1 MRIFISIL
9 ALFLCDCA
17 QSQSISAA
25 RNLTEAKGQWLAQ
38 YLLHY
43 DSIHF
48 HTPFYSQ
55 QDFLLR
61 ESLYPSTYEGKPEVY
76 LLAALCDFYFPLF
89 KKSIRQHQLPEDLQ
103 YLPAVMSGCNPRFS
117 ANGRAGLWGLTLADA
132 KQIGLRVDGDIDE
145 RRGGDFTTEAWCKE
159 LGKRFGQQD
168 LSTILIS
175 LYGELEGLRLAE
187 DIHRIKAIFAEMR
200 TQNFLSVCMD
210 AFALTSPIRF
220 DEDCSLLALGAI
232 SGVDTSLIRQL
243 NPIFTGSHFPSSEK
257 RTTLI
262 FPIQRTPLLEQ
273 RRALCSHY
281 NPPSDFVQRRIN
293 HHRKLQRIL
302 AKYWV
307 SPEELLFYNGLGMKD
322 VWSTPPALEA
332 FYRIDKKIRIPIFKV
347 N

>member
-1 MRIFISIL
+1 MLSDF
-9 ALFLCDCA
+9 A
-17 QSQSISAA
+17 QSQHLQCS
-25 RNLTEAKGQWLAQ
+25 NHLTEASHPWLAQ

-48 HTPFYSQ
+48 RTPFKSRQ
-55 QDFLLR
+55 EFLLR
-61 ESLYPSTYEGKPEVY
+61 DSLYLSSYDGKSEVY

-103 YLPAVMSGCNPRFS
+103 YLPAVISGCNPRFS
-117 ANGRAGLWGLTLADA
+117 ANGRAGLWGLTLEDA

-159 LGKRFGQQD
+159 LGKRFGQQN
-168 LSTILIS
+168 LSAVLTA
-175 LYGELEGLRLAE
+175 LYGDLEGLRLAQHIQLLK
-187 DIHRIKAIFAEMR
+187 DIFAEMR
-200 TQNFLSVCMD
+200 TPHFLTVCMD
-210 AFALTSPIRF
+210 AFALTAPIRF

-307 SPEELLFYNGLGMKD
+307 SPEELLFYNGWGMKD
-322 VWSTPPALEA
+322 VWSTPPALDA
-332 FYRIDKKIRIPIFKV
+332 FYRTDKKIRIPIFKV